1 MKNNVSLNQLNVF
14 VYSKL
19 KCCWIEEEE
28 DIIIIIIISLLTH
41 FFPNVSH
48 IQKSTSGLSTL
59 PVQCHLWSA
68 HQQPW
73 DTLPLWVA
81 PIIWVCGGDGDG
93 ADPCQSGEYHYHP
106 SLIKDQCTSQPL
118 SNITRSLFTFRV
130 VYNPSRCL
138 HAHCKNTTTKESAK
152 KGILASEDVVVWDH
166 KERRR
171 STQREAS

>member
-73 DTLPLWVA
+73 DTLPL
-81 PIIWVCGGDGDG
+81 
-93 ADPCQSGEYHYHP
+93 
-106 SLIKDQCTSQPL
+106 
-118 SNITRSLFTFRV
+118 
-130 VYNPSRCL
+130 
-138 HAHCKNTTTKESAK
+138 
-152 KGILASEDVVVWDH
+152 
-166 KERRR
+166 
-171 STQREAS
+171 